1 MPEDPLELDSRRSI
15 YELIDSSPGIHFR
28 EISRR
33 LDIPMGVVEYHLYYL
48 LKNDMI
54 IARKEGRYKR
64 YYTEGKVGSRD
75 KKVLAFLR
83 KKVPR
88 EVLIYLMLNPDS
100 RHKDIKNELKVS
112 GSTLSFHMK
121 RMIKKGVIEE
131 DEEGGTKKFRVKD
144 PEAVSRMLIRYKK
157 SFMDDLVDSFTETWM
172 EMDL

>member
-1 MPEDPLELDSRRSI
+1 MKEDPLELDTRKRI
-15 YELIDSSPGIHFR
+15 YQLIESTPGVHFR

-33 LDIPMGVVEYHLYYL
+33 LDIPMGVVEYHIHYL
-48 LKNDMI
+48 MKNDMI

-83 KKVPR
+83 KEVPR
-88 EVLIYLMLNPDS
+88 KIILHLMLNPGA
-100 RHKDIKNELKVS
+100 RHRDMKKELGVS

-121 RMIKKGVIEE
+121 KMIKKEIIEE
-131 DEEGGTKKFRVKD
+131 KEDGTTKRFYVKD
-144 PEAVSRMLIRYKK
+144 TDAVSKMLISYKK
-157 SFMDDLVDSFTETWM
+157 SFMDDLVDSFTDTWL

>member
-1 MPEDPLELDSRRSI
+1 MKDDPLELDTRKRI
-15 YELIDSSPGIHFR
+15 YQLIESTPGIHFR

-33 LDIPMGVVEYHLYYL
+33 LDIPMGVVEYHIHYL
-48 LKNDMI
+48 IKRDMI

-83 KKVPR
+83 KDVPR
-88 EVLIYLMLNPDS
+88 RIIMHIMLNPGA
-100 RHKDIKNELKVS
+100 RHRDLKSELDVS
-112 GSTLSFHMK
+112 GSTLSFH
-121 RMIKKGVIEE
+121 IKKMIRKEVIREA
-131 DEEGGTKKFRVKD
+131 DDNGTKRFYVVD
-144 PEAVSRMLIRYKK
+144 QEAVSRTLIVYKG